1 MLNNFKKITISVAL
15 ATLMVGTNLLADG
28 KLSLVSSGTGD
39 LDNMTIKAYNT
50 IKEADIV
57 FTMGGKA
64 GKFEELVKGKPIY
77 DAGHGMFRQKSKDD
91 ESKAK
96 NEKPKVEEKKKD
108 EKAKGEQRERKSPA
122 EIAKMENE
130 YRTIIRD
137 GIKNGKNIV
146 IIDNGDPTIYGPHI
160 GFVKEFKDLNPKI
173 IPGMSSFNA
182 ANAALQTAVIGG
194 DKNASGVTLTIGS
207 ADNKLINKLADTG
220 STMVFF
226 MDRKFSDF
234 MANLKELYPK
244 DTPMAIVIEAG
255 SVEKERVVLGTVDTM
270 EEIIGAEKI
279 PFNHLVYVGNFL
291 K

>member
-1 MLNNFKKITISVAL
+1 MLRDFKKIAISVAL
-15 ATLMVGTNLLADG
+15 ATLMAGTNLLADG

-77 DAGHGMFRQKSKDD
+77 DAGHGMFRQKSKEDN
-91 ESKAK
+91 EKAK
-96 NEKPKVEEKKKD
+96 NEKPKVEEKKD
-108 EKAKGEQRERKSPA
+108 EKAKGEERKRKSPE
-122 EIAKMENE
+122 EIAKQENE

-234 MANLKELYPK
+234 MANLKKLYPK
-244 DTPMAIVIEAG
+244 DTPIAIVIEAG
-255 SVEKERVVLGTVDTM
+255 SADKERVILGTVDTM
-270 EEIIGAEKI
+270 EGIIGTEKI

>member
-1 MLNNFKKITISVAL
+1 MLRDLKKITISVAL
-15 ATLMVGTNLLADG
+15 ATLMAGTNLLADG

-77 DAGHGMFRQKSKDD
+77 DAGHGMFRQKSKEDN
-91 ESKAK
+91 EKAK
-96 NEKPKVEEKKKD
+96 NEKPKVEEKKD
-108 EKAKGEQRERKSPA
+108 EKAKGEQRERKSPE
-122 EIAKMENE
+122 EIAKQENE
-130 YRTIIRD
+130 YRSIIRD

-234 MANLKELYPK
+234 MANLQKLYPK
-244 DTPMAIVIEAG
+244 DTPIAIVIEAG
-255 SVEKERVVLGTVDTM
+255 SADKERVILGTVDTM
-270 EEIIGAEKI
+270 EGIIGTEKI